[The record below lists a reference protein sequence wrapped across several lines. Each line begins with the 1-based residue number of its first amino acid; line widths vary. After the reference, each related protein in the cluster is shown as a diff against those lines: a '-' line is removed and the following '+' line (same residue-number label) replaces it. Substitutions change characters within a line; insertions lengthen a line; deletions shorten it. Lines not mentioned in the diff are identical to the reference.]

1 MKPVQR
7 YNGKP
12 IPESIIRPKCGS
24 PYDYICDNNGNKGQ
38 FQCKICGLTFKE
50 NNNATKPLV
59 FKCPYC
65 GHTLIV
71 QKERKHFRIHKC
83 KNPKCTYYLRNL
95 KKIPKDFD
103 ESDKHKY
110 KLHYIYR
117 EFTLNFFKM
126 DLHTLPKSAVNFS
139 FKYYSSISLFIISY
153 VSASNQSAIFTQ

>member
-1 MKPVQR
+1 M
-7 YNGKP
+7 
-12 IPESIIRPKCGS
+12 IISAITMVIKASFNARFVVLLLK
-24 PYDYICDNNGNKGQ
+24 K
-38 FQCKICGLTFKE
+38 

-71 QKERKHFRIHKC
+71 QKERKNFRIHKC

-110 KLHYIYR
+110 KLM
-117 EFTLNFFKM
+117 L
-126 DLHTLPKSAVNFS
+126 A
-139 FKYYSSISLFIISY
+139 
-153 VSASNQSAIFTQ
+153 